1 MVFSTLECSG
11 EGATGDGDEKL
22 LGTQYCCGVTA
33 GRQRYRTIQC
43 WGAPPPNAAHADA
56 V

>member
-43 WGAPPPNAAHADA
+43 WGAPPPTRLMQMP
-56 V
+56 